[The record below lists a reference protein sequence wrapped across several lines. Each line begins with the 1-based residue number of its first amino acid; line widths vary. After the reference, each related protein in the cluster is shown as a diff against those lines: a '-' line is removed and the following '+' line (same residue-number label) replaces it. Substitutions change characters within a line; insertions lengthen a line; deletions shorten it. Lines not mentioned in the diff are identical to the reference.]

1 MDWALSMSLYSEH
14 VVNCGQLKVQEA
26 SLLGEVGGHM
36 MGVALTQPRTQ
47 SVSAG
52 QLTAW
57 PGPGGPLALLM
68 QTLPTPGLLRPAA
81 PTSLCAPLPATAS
94 QEKSHVPS

>member
-1 MDWALSMSLYSEH
+1 
-14 VVNCGQLKVQEA
+14 
-26 SLLGEVGGHM
+26 
-36 MGVALTQPRTQ
+36 MGVALPQPRTQ

-68 QTLPTPGLLRPAA
+68 QTLPPPGLLCPAV
-81 PTSLCAPLPATAS
+81 PTSLNKMPYYPKDVKSWDKSIATATPAAAIFFCEFLVVFTPVLRS
-94 QEKSHVPS
+94 FQEQPPGKF